1 MTIQQLFDYV
11 DEVKP
16 NTYTNAVKTV
26 WLNEVEGKVQTEV
39 FLLNDKDCFAY
50 NYSATVTTPITFP
63 DEHTIGIADK
73 SVMRQFRPGG
83 KITMTGTGIYT
94 GNSLTNAV
102 IQRVNADGLVF
113 SETFTET
120 GDTEVSTQLAF
131 DGSSCVLLVEF
142 PHDKL
147 YREYIKARI
156 DYENGEYDKYSAT
169 MEMFNN
175 FWGEF
180 MRWFA
185 KTYCPAGRRR

>member
-16 NTYTNAVKTV
+16 NTYTNAIKTV

-63 DEHTIGIADK
+63 DEHTVGIADK
-73 SVMRQFRPGG
+73 SVLAQFRPGG

-94 GNSLTNAV
+94 GNNLTGAV
-102 IQRVNADGLVF
+102 IQSVNADGLVF
-113 SETFTET
+113 TETFTET
-120 GDTEVSTQLAF
+120 GDTEVSTALAF
-131 DGSSCVLLVEF
+131 NGSSCELLVEF

-156 DYENGEYDKYSAT
+156 DYENGEYDKYAAT

-185 KTYCPAGRRR
+185 RTYCPAGRRR